1 MVDQWWILVR
11 TLLQTVS
18 ADYSNTCWPASLA
31 PLVPDVS
38 ELDSDILKLLASQRL
53 QQLFAKTKQP
63 PSYKT
68 LNGLAQGGESFSQ
81 QSREPAGDTAAI
93 VSPPSTIGVVMP
105 SAIGPLQSA
114 KAVLCPFSYS
124 GPVYPIHKCVVT
136 IGTSSLSFPMII
148 IIMVHRLQALIW
160 MCV

>member
-81 QSREPAGDTAAI
+81 QSGSSR
-93 VSPPSTIGVVMP
+93 VLLMP

-136 IGTSSLSFPMII
+136 IGTGQFSHSYVLSPYYSSK
-148 IIMVHRLQALIW
+148 QAW
-160 MCV
+160 WSDTYP